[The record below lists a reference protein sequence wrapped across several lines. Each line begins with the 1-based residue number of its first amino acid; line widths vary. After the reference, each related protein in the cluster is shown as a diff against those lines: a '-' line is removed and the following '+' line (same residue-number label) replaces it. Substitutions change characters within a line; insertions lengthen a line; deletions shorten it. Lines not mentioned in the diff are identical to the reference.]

1 MYARSTT
8 LQGDAAAVDDLI
20 TYVRDEVMPR
30 AQAADGFVGL
40 SMLCDREA
48 GRCIVTTA
56 WTTEQTMRASGE
68 ALRDT
73 RARGAEILGAPK
85 PEVEQWEIA
94 AMHRV
99 RGTGEGA
106 CARVI
111 WSQGQPAQVDRIV
124 ESWRST
130 IPSQLEQMEGFCGV
144 SAFVDRAT
152 GRAVAAVSY
161 ENRAAMGRSAE
172 QGLALRDRFAASHG
186 FDITDVAEFDLVLA
200 HLRVPE
206 LV

>member
-1 MYARSTT
+1 MYARSVT
-8 LQGDAAAVDDLI
+8 LQGDPGAVDDLI
-20 TYVRDEVMPR
+20 RYVRDEVMPR

-40 SMLCDREA
+40 SMLCDREP

-56 WTTEQTMRASGE
+56 WATEGAMRASGE

-73 RARGAEILGAPK
+73 RTRGAEILGAPR

-99 RGTGEGA
+99 RDTGEGA

-111 WSQGQPAQVDRIV
+111 WSQVQAGQV
-124 ESWRST
+124 ERVLDAWRTT
-130 IPSQLEQMEGFCGV
+130 IPPQLEQMDGFCGV
-144 SAFVDRAT
+144 SAFVDRDSA
-152 GRAVAAVSY
+152 RAVAAVSF
-161 ENRAAMGRSAE
+161 ESRAAMERSADR
-172 QGLALRDRFAASHG
+172 GLELRSRFAASHG
-186 FDITDVAEFDLVLA
+186 FDITDVSEFDIALA
-200 HLRVPE
+200 HLRLPE

>member
-8 LQGDAAAVDDLI
+8 VRGDTQAMDDVI
-20 TYVRDEVMPR
+20 GYVRDEVMP
-30 AQAADGFVGL
+30 ALQGMSGCVGV
-40 SMLCDREA
+40 SMLCDREE
-48 GRCIVTTA
+48 GRCIITSAWADDTA
-56 WTTEQTMRASGE
+56 MHATEQAVVDLRRRA
-68 ALRDT
+68 
-73 RARGAEILGAPK
+73 AEIMRG
-85 PEVEQWEIA
+85 EYETETWEIA

-99 RGTGEGA
+99 RETGDGA

-130 IPSQLEQMEGFCGV
+130 IPPQLEQMEGFCGV
-144 SAFVDRAT
+144 SAFVDRAS

-161 ENRAAMGRSAE
+161 ENRDAMNRSSE
-172 QGLALRDRFAASHG
+172 RGLALRDRFAESHG

>member
-8 LQGDAAAVDDLI
+8 VRGNAQTMDDEI
-20 TYVRDEVMPR
+20 AYVRDEVL
-30 AQAADGFVGL
+30 AALQGMSGCVGV
-40 SMLCDREA
+40 SMLCDRDD
-48 GRCIVTTA
+48 GRAIITSAWADDTA
-56 WTTEQTMRASGE
+56 LHASEQAVVDLRRRAADIMDGDYETE
-68 ALRDT
+68 
-73 RARGAEILGAPK
+73 
-85 PEVEQWEIA
+85 VWEIA
-94 AMHRV
+94 SMHRV
-99 RGTGEGA
+99 RETGDGA

-111 WSQGQPAQVDRIV
+111 WSQGQAGQVDRILDA
-124 ESWRST
+124 WRST
-130 IPSQLEQMEGFCGV
+130 IPAQLEQMEGFCGV

-152 GRAVAAVSY
+152 GRAVAAVAY
-161 ENRAAMGRSAE
+161 ESRDAMNRSSE